1 MTAPLKAIDGNADL
15 PALMTELAARARAAA
30 RVLALASPEQK
41 NRALE
46 AMERAI
52 RANAAAILAANAE
65 DVAEVRAG
73 GATSAFIDRL
83 TLTQARIDAMADGIA
98 TVREIADPVGVV
110 TESWQR
116 PNGMTIERVR
126 VPLGVV
132 AVIFESRPNVAADA
146 GVLCLKSGNAVILR
160 GGSDSFRSCRAI
172 HDCLVQGLREAGL
185 PEAAIT
191 LVPTRDRAAVG
202 LLLTGLNGGIDVIVP
217 RGGKSLVARVEAEAR
232 VPVFAHLEGVNHVY
246 VDHAANL
253 EMAKSIVL
261 NAKMRRPGVCGA
273 AETLLVDRAGA
284 ATSLK
289 PLVEMLID
297 AGCEV
302 RGDDAVQ
309 RTDARVKPA
318 SDEDWDTEY
327 EDAIIAAKVVD
338 GVDEAIAHIHNHGS
352 HHTDA
357 IVTEDENDRAQISQ
371 RGRFGDR
378 AAQRID
384 PVRRRRR
391 IRLRRGNRHR
401 HREIPRPRPGRRRAT
416 DQLQISRPRHRADA
430 AVNIAFSSEVGTGS
444 RKENASNRESR
455 IGGSSVE
462 RSVSRVA
469 ITRPDHSAP
478 YQRHAHRPARRLV
491 QSAACRASRHQPVR
505 DQAAEARP
513 RVVAGDAGQS
523 AQGPWRL
530 ARSRRTRRGRAP
542 DGERSAHRC
551 QLSRIRHRNAIHCRH
566 D

>member
-1 MTAPLKAIDGNADL
+1 MSAPLKAVDGSADL
-15 PALMTELAARARAAA
+15 PALMAELAGRARAAA
-30 RVLALASPEQK
+30 RVLALAPADQK
-41 NRALE
+41 NEALQ
-46 AMERAI
+46 AMQAAI
-52 RANAAAILAANAE
+52 VANASTTLKANAE
-65 DVAEVRAG
+65 DVAEARAG
-73 GATSAFIDRL
+73 GASSAFIDRL
-83 TLTQARIDAMADGIA
+83 TLTPARIDAMAEGIA
-98 TVREIADPVGVV
+98 IVRHIPDPIGVV

-116 PNGMTIERVR
+116 PNGMVIERVR

-160 GGSDSFRSCRAI
+160 GGSDSFRSCRTI

-202 LLLTGLNGGIDVIVP
+202 LLLGGLNGGVDVIVP

-246 VDHAANL
+246 VDGAANL

-284 ATSLK
+284 STTLK

-309 RTDARVKPA
+309 RTDSRVKPA
-318 SDEDWDTEY
+318 TDDDWGTEY

-338 GVDEAIAHIHNHGS
+338 GLDEAIAHIHTHGS

-357 IVTEDENDRAQISQ
+357 IVTEDEATARRFLDQVDSAIVLHNASTQFADGGEFGFGAEIGIATGKFHA
-371 RGRFGDR
+371 RG
-378 AAQRID
+378 
-384 PVRRRRR
+384 PV
-391 IRLRRGNRHR
+391 GA
-401 HREIPRPRPGRRRAT
+401 E
-416 DQLQISRPRHRADA
+416 QLTSFKYLVH
-430 AVNIAFSSEVGTGS
+430 GTGQ
-444 RKENASNRESR
+444 
-455 IGGSSVE
+455 
-462 RSVSRVA
+462 
-469 ITRPDHSAP
+469 TRP
-478 YQRHAHRPARRLV
+478 
-491 QSAACRASRHQPVR
+491 
-505 DQAAEARP
+505 
-513 RVVAGDAGQS
+513 
-523 AQGPWRL
+523 
-530 ARSRRTRRGRAP
+530 
-542 DGERSAHRC
+542 
-551 QLSRIRHRNAIHCRH
+551 
-566 D
+566 

>member
-1 MTAPLKAIDGNADL
+1 MSAPLKAIDGNADL
-15 PALMTELAARARAAA
+15 PALMNGLASRARAAA
-30 RVLALASPEQK
+30 RLLALASPEQK

-52 RANAAAILAANAE
+52 RGHAAQILAANGE
-65 DVAEVRAG
+65 DVAEVRAA
-73 GATSAFIDRL
+73 GATAAFIDRL
-83 TLTQARIDAMADGIA
+83 TLTQARVDAMADGIA
-98 TVREIADPVGVV
+98 TVRGISDPVGVV

-172 HDCLVQGLREAGL
+172 HDCLVQDLREADL

-202 LLLTGLNGGIDVIVP
+202 LLLGGLNGGIDVIVP

-246 VDHAANL
+246 VDRAADL

-261 NAKMRRPGVCGA
+261 NAKMRRVGVCGA

-284 ATSLK
+284 SFSLK

-302 RGDDAVQ
+302 RGDEAVQ
-309 RTDARVKPA
+309 RVDARVRPA
-318 SDEDWDTEY
+318 TDEDWDAEY
-327 EDAIIAAKVVD
+327 LDAIIAARLVD
-338 GVDEAIAHIHNHGS
+338 GVDGAIAHVQNHGS

-357 IVTEDENDRAQISQ
+357 IVTDDAKAAEKFLKEVDSAIVLHNASTQFADGGEFGFGAEIGIATGKFHA
-371 RGRFGDR
+371 RG
-378 AAQRID
+378 
-384 PVRRRRR
+384 PV
-391 IRLRRGNRHR
+391 GV
-401 HREIPRPRPGRRRAT
+401 
-416 DQLQISRPRHRADA
+416 DQLTSFKYRIH
-430 AVNIAFSSEVGTGS
+430 GTGQ
-444 RKENASNRESR
+444 
-455 IGGSSVE
+455 
-462 RSVSRVA
+462 
-469 ITRPDHSAP
+469 TRP
-478 YQRHAHRPARRLV
+478 
-491 QSAACRASRHQPVR
+491 
-505 DQAAEARP
+505 
-513 RVVAGDAGQS
+513 
-523 AQGPWRL
+523 
-530 ARSRRTRRGRAP
+530 
-542 DGERSAHRC
+542 
-551 QLSRIRHRNAIHCRH
+551 
-566 D
+566 